1 MKNGRVIVLILA
13 VISVALWCYSGSE
26 AQQPAA
32 PTAVKVGVVNILKVL
47 SECQAKLDK
56 DKQDQQ
62 KQEQLLSELKKL
74 KAEAD
79 EIQQELQNVLKPNS
93 QAFKDRR
100 EQWFN
105 KQAHIQG
112 FTDFHKEDYAAE
124 SQAWLETLYETVIE
138 EVTEVARQK
147 GISLMLNKDELPVK
161 GVNADFVFARKVLY
175 NAPSM
180 DMTAVVLANIDL
192 AYEKEKAAQQK

>member
-1 MKNGRVIVLILA
+1 MKNARVIVLVLA

-32 PTAVKVGVVNILKVL
+32 PAAVKVGVVNILKVL
-47 SECQAKLDK
+47 SKCQAKLDK

-62 KQEQLLSELKKL
+62 KQEQILSELKKL
-74 KAEAD
+74 RAEAD
-79 EIQQELQNVLKPNS
+79 EIQQELQNVLKPDS

-100 EQWFN
+100 EEWFN
-105 KQAHIQG
+105 KQAQIQG
-112 FTDFHKEDYAAE
+112 FTEFHKENYAAE
-124 SQAWLETLYETVIE
+124 SQAWLDVLYETAIE
-138 EVTEVARQK
+138 EVAAVARQK
-147 GISLMLNKDELPVK
+147 EISLILNKDELPAK
-161 GVNADFVFARKVLY
+161 GANADLVFARKVLY

-180 DMTAVVLANIDL
+180 DLTAVVLANIDL